1 MSDTNQ
7 NTDNEPTSNE
17 NQNVRG
23 VVEELTKN
31 ITGPLVNA
39 ILPPTSDNDISGND
53 ITGND
58 ITGNDISGNNT
69 MSGGETSTQ
78 LAKSQVK
85 KITEE
90 LCNRLK
96 ESSSTI
102 GENIETMVLQNVK
115 WDKFG
120 DKLVALLTDKINS
133 RLENVKY
140 VITSSNNITGD
151 VTTVSNEP
159 EIMNPISDNAES
171 EIMNPISDNA
181 ESEIM
186 NPISDKVKPDT
197 DNELN
202 TTINRE
208 DQTGQTG
215 GKKRKTK
222 KIRYIN
228 NNKTRRNL

>member
-7 NTDNEPTSNE
+7 KTDNEPTVNE

-23 VVEELTKN
+23 VVENLTKEV
-31 ITGPLVNA
+31 TGPLINA
-39 ILPPTSDNDISGND
+39 ILPPIGDNDISGND
-53 ITGND
+53 ISGND
-58 ITGNDISGNNT
+58 ISGNDISGNNT

-140 VITSSNNITGD
+140 VITSSNNITGG

-159 EIMNPISDNAES
+159 EIMNPISDK
-171 EIMNPISDNA
+171 A

-186 NPISDKVKPDT
+186 NPISDKVEPDT

-202 TTINRE
+202 TTINPE

>member
-7 NTDNEPTSNE
+7 KTDNEPTVNE

-23 VVEELTKN
+23 VVENLTKEV
-31 ITGPLVNA
+31 TGPLINA
-39 ILPPTSDNDISGND
+39 ILPPIGDNDIS
-53 ITGND
+53 
-58 ITGNDISGNNT
+58 GNDISGNNT

-140 VITSSNNITGD
+140 VITSSNNITGG

-159 EIMNPISDNAES
+159 EIMNPISD
-171 EIMNPISDNA
+171 
-181 ESEIM
+181 
-186 NPISDKVKPDT
+186 KVEPDT

-202 TTINRE
+202 TTINPE